1 MSLFETALRKPTK
14 DEVINS
20 TLKYQ
25 AKFNNTLSCINK
37 ELVNFLATS
46 KKLNPSCLF
55 QKM

>member
-14 DEVINS
+14 DEVINL

-46 KKLNPSCLF
+46 KKLNPSFLF